1 MKLKKKSG
9 LIGLI
14 SVLAGVSVVSVGF
27 AAWVVSAGDTQTL
40 DGEIHV
46 ETMEDERHTI
56 SGLSASLAH
65 VKYGAPGAAVS
76 TTVTGQVLSYR
87 NVAAT
92 EVENLDIEF
101 SFKVRNLSTAKY
113 TITLAPKSGEG
124 TGSVWYNA
132 DAAEANKFKT
142 TETEGYTKL
151 TGYEAAYTR
160 GYVGELPAYNSA
172 TSSATNIEVE
182 AGSEDGN
189 HDTLISVTLH
199 FKWGSKFKGSY
210 LSDAHNGGEIVN
222 PFTFYNKNGSDNLS
236 YSVEQKN
243 AAAADAVATLGN
255 LNSYLTAVGYT
266 MTIVTEHN
274 A

>member
-46 ETMEDERHTI
+46 ETMADERHTI
-56 SGLSASLAH
+56 SDLSASLAH
-65 VKYGAPGAAVS
+65 VKYGAPTAAAS

-87 NVAAT
+87 DVAAT

-101 SFKVRNLSTAKY
+101 SFKVRNLSTAKF
-113 TITLAPKSGEG
+113 TISLEAKTGTG
-124 TGSVWYNA
+124 TGSVYYKEGANPEFKDEAA
-132 DAAEANKFKT
+132 D
-142 TETEGYTKL
+142 GYTKL
-151 TGYEAAYTR
+151 TGYAAALQR
-160 GYVGELPAYNSA
+160 GYVGELPAYDSLHPENK
-172 TSSATNIEVE
+172 TNITV
-182 AGSEDGN
+182 ATGATADGYTTIN
-189 HDTLISVTLH
+189 VTLN

-210 LSDAHNGGEIVN
+210 LSDTHNEGEIVN

-255 LNSYLTAVGYT
+255 LKSYLTAVGYT